1 MRKEEEV
8 WQQWLPKGGY
18 LTRRPPGCVAIYKT
32 SQQLKIFES
41 SFEKF
46 KNSPGFINVND
57 LLKFATIYSRTLK
70 GEKYPQYLGF
80 KLWRS
85 NPEVGAL
92 QLRTEAPNGYV
103 VSLKPVLDDL
113 GYKFANKTMYFK
125 LFYNVLRKMHYIA
138 IAGPAFFVKD
148 YRTFVPIPIEGDEKE

>member
-1 MRKEEEV
+1 MSKEE
-8 WQQWLPKGGY
+8 WQQWIPKGGY
-18 LTRRPPGCVAIYKT
+18 LTRRPVGCVAIYKK
-32 SQQLKIFES
+32 SEHLKIFEA
-41 SFEKF
+41 SFEEF
-46 KNSPGFINVND
+46 KDGPGFINVND
-57 LLKFATIYSRTLK
+57 LYKFATIYSRTLK
-70 GEKYPQYLGF
+70 GDTCARYLGF
-80 KLWRS
+80 KLWRC
-85 NPEVGAL
+85 NPGVGAL

-148 YRTFVPIPIEGDEKE
+148 YRTFVPIPMEKEKDA